1 MSWSN
6 ALSQAVHPTTHQKK
20 KQEKKHRNQKKLWLA
35 VSVVYIFLKAKAI
48 SPTRWFIVIVQNV
61 IRQNDMSIEPI
72 STRDAK
78 LIEARWSSF
87 KLYNGYRILIA
98 LMLFLNDST
107 PYSDRLSQDPSSGF
121 LPSIATVYLLF
132 SIIAAILTWFEKPRL
147 EITLPFQI
155 IADIILILLL
165 MYIHNSSYS
174 GMGLLLVIAVAAAS
188 LISDGR
194 SALFYA
200 AIATIGIL
208 LQQFFN
214 SILKPDSTN
223 NYSTA
228 VMLSIVCFAI
238 AWLAHSLAKRMQ
250 QSELLASQRGLDLQS
265 LAQVNALITHKMK
278 DGVLVVDRDLFIKHH
293 NLQAETLLNLDN
305 ENWEEKS
312 LHEIAPEISKLL
324 VQWFNE
330 KQDTSLSLVPN
341 ILKVNMLSR
350 ELRLSFLPISES
362 REQGA
367 VIFIE
372 DWSHLQTQSHQVKL
386 AALGRLTANIAH
398 EIRNPLSSISHAN
411 QLMQEEENT
420 PPSTKRMLQII
431 SDNVQRLDQII
442 KDVLELNRRDR
453 TNQEIIDLEN
463 FITDFYNQFCVVEGI
478 SASNFE
484 LSLKEMGTTI
494 LFDRRHLNQI
504 VWNLCKN
511 GWRHSKQNK
520 NSLKLEVY
528 TTNKSLI
535 VIEVTDDGAG
545 ISEEVSSH
553 LFEPF
558 FTTEK
563 SGTGLGLYIGR
574 ELAEANGA
582 NLQHKPTDSGTK
594 FIMLIK
600 KATI

>member
-1 MSWSN
+1 MSFEPTS
-6 ALSQAVHPTTHQKK
+6 VHDT
-20 KQEKKHRNQKKLWLA
+20 
-35 VSVVYIFLKAKAI
+35 
-48 SPTRWFIVIVQNV
+48 
-61 IRQNDMSIEPI
+61 
-72 STRDAK
+72 K
-78 LIEARWSSF
+78 LIKARWNSF
-87 KLYNGYRILIA
+87 KLYNGYRVLIA
-98 LMLFLNDST
+98 LTLLLSENAANSGRLLQADSSLFST
-107 PYSDRLSQDPSSGF
+107 LAIG
-121 LPSIATVYLLF
+121 YLLF
-132 SIIAAILTWFEKPRL
+132 SIVAAILTWYEKPSL

-155 IADIILILLL
+155 VVDIILILLL
-165 MYIHNSSYS
+165 MYVHNSSYG

-194 SALFYA
+194 FALFYA

-208 LQQFFN
+208 LQQFFS
-214 SILKPDSTN
+214 SIFNTASVN

-250 QSELLASQRGLDLQS
+250 QSEQLASQRGLDLQG
-265 LAQVNALITHKMK
+265 LAQVNELITHKMK
-278 DGVLVVDRDLFIKHH
+278 DGVLVVDQDLLIKHH
-293 NLQAETLLNLDN
+293 NLQAEAFLNLEG
-305 ENWEEKS
+305 ENWEEKR
-312 LHEIAPEISKLL
+312 LNEIAPEIAKLL
-324 VQWFNE
+324 VEWFSE
-330 KQDTSLSLVPN
+330 KQDANLSLVPN
-341 ILKVNMLSR
+341 ILKVNILSR

-362 REQGA
+362 RDQGA

-372 DWSHLQTQSHQVKL
+372 DWSHMQTQSHQVKL

-453 TNQEIIDLEN
+453 TNQEIIYLEN
-463 FITDFYNQFCVVEGI
+463 FITDFYNQFCVVENI
-478 SASNFE
+478 SANNFT
-484 LSLKEMGTTI
+484 LALKDTDTTI

-504 VWNLCKN
+504 LWNLCKN
-511 GWRHSKQNK
+511 GWRHSKQNE

-528 TTNKSLI
+528 TTNKSLT
-535 VIEVTDDGAG
+535 VIEVTDDGDG
-545 ISEEVSSH
+545 ISEDASSH

-582 NLQHKPTDSGTK
+582 SLQHKPTNHGTK
-594 FIMLIK
+594 FTMLIK

>member
-1 MSWSN
+1 MLQTTLIMSHES
-6 ALSQAVHPTTHQKK
+6 T
-20 KQEKKHRNQKKLWLA
+20 
-35 VSVVYIFLKAKAI
+35 F
-48 SPTRWFIVIVQNV
+48 VQG
-61 IRQNDMSIEPI
+61 
-72 STRDAK
+72 AK
-78 LIEARWSSF
+78 LISARWNSF

-98 LMLFLNDST
+98 FTLLMSDSA
-107 PYSDRLSQDPSSGF
+107 SKSELLLQDASISNF
-121 LPSIATVYLLF
+121 SSIATGYLLF
-132 SIIAAILTWFEKPRL
+132 SVLAAIFTWFEKPNL
-147 EITLPFQI
+147 EITLPVQI
-155 IADIILILLL
+155 IADIIFILL
-165 MYIHNSSYS
+165 MMHVQNTSYS

-194 SALFYA
+194 LALFYA

-208 LQQFFN
+208 LQQSFS
-214 SILKPDSTN
+214 SILNADPGN

-228 VMLSIVCFAI
+228 IILSVACFAI

-265 LAQVNALITHKMK
+265 LAQVNALITHKMN
-278 DGVLVVDRDLFIKHH
+278 DGVLVVDHDLFIKHH
-293 NLQAETLLNLDN
+293 NLQAEALLNLKS

-312 LHEIAPEISKLL
+312 LNVIAPEIAKLL
-324 VQWFNE
+324 IEWFGE
-330 KQDTSLSLVPN
+330 KQDENDNLSPN
-341 ILKVNMLSR
+341 ILKVNILSR
-350 ELRLSFLPISES
+350 ELRISFLPISDS
-362 REQGA
+362 RNEGA

-372 DWSHLQTQSHQVKL
+372 DWSHMQTQSHQVKL

-411 QLMQEEENT
+411 QLMQEDEDT
-420 PPSTKRMLQII
+420 SPSNKRMLQII

-453 TNQEIIDLEN
+453 TNQEIIQLEN
-463 FITDFYNQFCVVEGI
+463 FITDFYNQFCAVENI
-478 SASNFE
+478 SANDFK
-484 LSLKEMGTTI
+484 LSIKATDATI

-504 VWNLCKN
+504 LWNLCKN
-511 GWRHSKQNK
+511 GWRHSQQNE
-520 NSLKLEVY
+520 NSLKLDVY
-528 TTNKSLI
+528 TTHKSLLI
-535 VIEVTDDGAG
+535 IEVTDDGEG
-545 ISEEVSSH
+545 IPEETSNH

-582 NLQHKPTDSGTK
+582 NLQYKPTNNGTT
-594 FIMLIK
+594 FMIQIK

>member
-1 MSWSN
+1 MLQTRLIMSHES
-6 ALSQAVHPTTHQKK
+6 T
-20 KQEKKHRNQKKLWLA
+20 
-35 VSVVYIFLKAKAI
+35 F
-48 SPTRWFIVIVQNV
+48 VQG
-61 IRQNDMSIEPI
+61 
-72 STRDAK
+72 AK
-78 LIEARWSSF
+78 LISARWNSF

-98 LMLFLNDST
+98 FTLLMSESATKSELLLQEASISNFS
-107 PYSDRLSQDPSSGF
+107 
-121 LPSIATVYLLF
+121 SIATGYLLF
-132 SIIAAILTWFEKPRL
+132 SVLAAIFTWFEKPNL
-147 EITLPFQI
+147 EITLPVQI
-155 IADIILILLL
+155 IADIIFILL
-165 MYIHNSSYS
+165 MMHVQNTSYS

-194 SALFYA
+194 LALFYA

-208 LQQFFN
+208 LQQSFS
-214 SILKPDSTN
+214 SILNADLGN

-228 VMLSIVCFAI
+228 IILSVACFAI

-265 LAQVNALITHKMK
+265 LAQVNALITHKMN
-278 DGVLVVDRDLFIKHH
+278 DGVLVVDHDLFIKHH
-293 NLQAETLLNLDN
+293 NLQAEALLNLKS

-312 LHEIAPEISKLL
+312 LNVIAPEIAKLL
-324 VQWFNE
+324 IEWFAE
-330 KQDTSLSLVPN
+330 KQDENDNLSPN
-341 ILKVNMLSR
+341 ILKVNILSR
-350 ELRLSFLPISES
+350 ELRISFLPISDS
-362 REQGA
+362 RNEGA

-372 DWSHLQTQSHQVKL
+372 DWSHMQTQSHQVKL

-411 QLMQEEENT
+411 QLMQEDEDT
-420 PPSTKRMLQII
+420 SPSNKRMLQII

-453 TNQEIIDLEN
+453 TNQEIIQLEN
-463 FITDFYNQFCVVEGI
+463 FITDFYNQFCAVENI
-478 SASNFE
+478 SGNDFK
-484 LSLKEMGTTI
+484 LSIKATDATI

-504 VWNLCKN
+504 LWNLCKN
-511 GWRHSKQNK
+511 GWRHSQQNE
-520 NSLKLEVY
+520 NSLKLDVY
-528 TTNKSLI
+528 TTHKSLLI
-535 VIEVTDDGAG
+535 IEVTDDGEG
-545 ISEEVSSH
+545 MPEETRNH

-582 NLQHKPTDSGTK
+582 NLQYKPTNNGTK
-594 FIMLIK
+594 FMIQIK